1 MLPMQ
6 LPVPPALL
14 HALPQVP
21 QCSTLVVVATL
32 VTGCSSTIGNKG
44 GDTTCG
50 DFNKMDAK
58 GQTEVITAM
67 LKDEKGK
74 EPNNLEI
81 AATKASAKAFCKTLG
96 KDSSKVKDIKTG

>member
-1 MLPMQ
+1 MNKILG
-6 LPVPPALL
+6 VVGAG
-14 HALPQVP
+14 V
-21 QCSTLVVVATL
+21 CVVAVL
-32 VTGCSSTIGNKG
+32 AGCSSNKG